1 MGCAI
6 SAKSKWE
13 LREAENPSGPAAMW
27 PREQAGHKPATD
39 RQFTLKTALDPRRV
53 STHTIVEGLLL
64 RYRQIATSMIDS
76 TSSSG
81 FTIGPASPQ
90 EGRQAIA
97 RPLTCP
103 EVWSHLRS

>member
-53 STHTIVEGLLL
+53 ST
-64 RYRQIATSMIDS
+64 QSPPIAS
-76 TSSSG
+76 TVA
-81 FTIGPASPQ
+81 PASAPL
-90 EGRQAIA
+90 R
-97 RPLTCP
+97 RPRRAAKRIGHAP
-103 EVWSHLRS
+103 AVWRTGTAHRHPTTTA